1 MQKELSVAFV
11 WHFHQPNYQTQPNG
25 IRLMPWARLHA
36 IKDYLDMLLILDK
49 YPKIKLNFS
58 LVPVLLD
65 TIEDYA
71 NNDGHDIHSKLTITP
86 TNELTDDDKLYILNY
101 FFDANYENIISKNP
115 RYNELYVKRY
125 SNPEISINDF
135 SEQEYA
141 DIMMLFNLVW
151 FDNIWKDVYP
161 ELKAFEEKGK
171 NYTLQ
176 DRQDLIEL
184 NRRIIRQIIPTF
196 KKYQDDGRIEIITSP
211 YNHPIL
217 PILINPNDLKTQS
230 FKYELPDCKIALMV
244 DVKEQLRLA
253 IEKITNTF
261 GKPPKGIWPSEHCIS
276 QKTLDVLANMGAE
289 WVITD
294 ESVLSNSI
302 KKEFVRDFRGCYED
316 PYDVCSLYLYKTKRE
331 KEINIVFRDGVIPNL
346 ITFEYPHHDSILCA
360 NDLFDRIKTVYDK
373 LKNSPDKKHILTI
386 AMDGENCWDN
396 YAQDGAVFLNRLYS
410 LINDDKNIK
419 TVLISDYVEKN
430 KESEKPLKKVISGS
444 WVNQEFQLWIAEP
457 TKNLAWKYLVQARN
471 DLKEA
476 EKSGRLSKEQIKAA
490 KAEIYIAEGSDWFW
504 WFGEPNNSGQD
515 HIFDF
520 MYREHLKNVYIII
533 EKPIPS
539 YLQTPLMTF
548 MGKPLKNP
556 KREITPLING
566 MAKNN
571 DEWSQAGCIDIPDGP
586 ILQENK
592 LFNRIYFGNDKD
604 NLYLR
609 FDINK
614 YMQDSKESFKEYF
627 SIYVYIKAYNDL
639 MEQTS
644 SARTTNKKDFIHPI
658 LLDGYTHEIKFAL
671 TPARKYPLQ
680 FSKAIKDG
688 LWELQW
694 GHNVRYAHK
703 DIFEISIP
711 FDDIGIKSGESFDFF
726 FITGCSGVTEDI
738 FPKDI
743 PLSMIRP

>member
-1 MQKELSVAFV
+1 
-11 WHFHQPNYQTQPNG
+11 
-25 IRLMPWARLHA
+25 MPWARLHA
-36 IKDYLDMLLILDK
+36 IKDYLDMLFILDK

-58 LVPVLLD
+58 LVPTLLD

-71 NNDGHDIHSKLTITP
+71 HNDGHDIHSKLTVTP
-86 TNELTDDDKLYILNY
+86 TYELTDDDKLYILNY

-115 RYNELYVKRY
+115 RYNELYIKRY
-125 SNPEISINDF
+125 SNAEIGINDF
-135 SEQEYA
+135 TEQEYA

-161 ELKAFEEKGK
+161 ELRAFEEKGR
-171 NYTLQ
+171 NYDLK
-176 DRQDLIEL
+176 DRQALIEL
-184 NRRIIRQIIPTF
+184 NRQIIRQIIPTF
-196 KKYQDDGRIEIITSP
+196 KKYQDDGRIEILTSP

-217 PILINPNDLKTQS
+217 PILINPNDLKTPS
-230 FKYELPDCKIALMV
+230 FKHELPDCKIALMV
-244 DVKEQLRLA
+244 DVKEQIRMA
-253 IEKITNTF
+253 FEKITDTF
-261 GKPPKGIWPSEHCIS
+261 GRAPKGIWPSEHCVS

-331 KEINIVFRDGVIPNL
+331 KEVNIVFRDGVIPHM
-346 ITFEYPHHDSILCA
+346 ITFEYPHHDSVLCA

-386 AMDGENCWDN
+386 AMDGENSWDN
-396 YAQDGAVFLNRLYS
+396 YPQDGAIFLNRLYE

-419 TVLISDYVEKN
+419 TVLISDYVEQN
-430 KESEKPLKKVISGS
+430 KKTEKKLKKVAAGS

-457 TKNLAWKYLVQARN
+457 TKNLSWKYLVQARN

-476 EKSGRLSKEQIKAA
+476 EKSGRLSKEQIKSA
-490 KAEIYIAEGSDWFW
+490 KSEIYIAEGSDWFW

-520 MYREHLKNVYIII
+520 MFREHLKNVYMIL
-533 EKPIPS
+533 EKPIPT
-539 YLQTPLMTF
+539 YLDAPLMSF

-556 KREITPLING
+556 KREITPNING
-566 MAKNN
+566 LAKNN
-571 DEWSQAGCIDIPDGP
+571 DEWLQAGCIDIPDGP

-614 YMQDSKESFKEYF
+614 YMQDSKDSFKEYF

-639 MEQTS
+639 LQQTS
-644 SARTTNKKDFIHPI
+644 ATRTTNKKDFIHPI
-658 LLDGYTHEIKFAL
+658 LLDGYTHEVKFAL
-671 TPARKYPLQ
+671 TPSRKYPLQ
-680 FSKAIKDG
+680 FSKAVKDG

-703 DIFEISIP
+703 DIFEIAIP
-711 FDDIGIKSGESFDFF
+711 FDDLGIKSGESFDFF
-726 FITGCSGVTEDI
+726 LITGCSGVTEDI
-738 FPKDI
+738 FPKDV
-743 PLSMIRP
+743 PLSIVRP

>member
-71 NNDGHDIHSKLTITP
+71 NDGHDIHSKLTVTP
-86 TNELTDDDKLYILNY
+86 TYELTDDDKLYILNY

-115 RYNELYVKRY
+115 RYNELYIKRY

-161 ELKAFEEKGK
+161 ELKAFEEKGR
-171 NYTLQ
+171 NYDLK
-176 DRQDLIEL
+176 DRQELIEL
-184 NRRIIRQIIPTF
+184 NRKIIRQIIPTF

-230 FKYELPDCKIALMV
+230 FKYELPDCKIALMI
-244 DVKEQLRLA
+244 DVKEQLKMA

-261 GKPPKGIWPSEHCIS
+261 GRPPKGIWPSEHCIS

-331 KEINIVFRDGVIPNL
+331 KEINLVFRDGVIPNL
-346 ITFEYPHHDSILCA
+346 ITFEYPHHDSVLCA

-419 TVLISDYVEKN
+419 TVLISEYVEKN
-430 KESEKPLKKVISGS
+430 KESEKPLKKVTSGS

-476 EKSGRLSKEQIKAA
+476 EKSGRLTKEQIKAA

-539 YLQTPLMTF
+539 YLETPLMSF

-566 MAKNN
+566 IAKDN
-571 DEWSQAGCIDIPDGP
+571 DEWLQAGCIDIPDGP

-627 SIYVYIKAYNDL
+627 SIYVYIKAYNDSI
-639 MEQTS
+639 EQTS
-644 SARTTNKKDFIHPI
+644 PARTTNKKDFIHPI

-680 FSKAIKDG
+680 FSRAIKDG
-688 LWELQW
+688 LWELKW
-694 GHNVRYAHK
+694 GHNVKYAHK

-711 FDDIGIKSGESFDFF
+711 FDDIGVESGESFEFF

-738 FPKDI
+738 FPKDV
-743 PLSMIRP
+743 PLSMTRP